1 MMKKLDTLVKALRC
15 LASNDGFG
23 DCYMEHYNAKSDGE
37 RMSCG
42 KRPGT
47 LQCPYHQNTY
57 ETCFEDGQCGEWL
70 NEIADI
76 MELITKDSIKREALE
91 KLEYYKKLEEQGL
104 LLELPCRHGEMLYRI
119 EGAPGSYSI
128 GEWKLNAGNAI
139 LMSKNLNK
147 TVFRA
152 EEEAQAVLEQLR
164 ERG

>member
-1 MMKKLDTLVKALRC
+1 
-15 LASNDGFG
+15 
-23 DCYMEHYNAKSDGE
+23 
-37 RMSCG
+37 
-42 KRPGT
+42 
-47 LQCPYHQNTY
+47 
-57 ETCFEDGQCGEWL
+57 
-70 NEIADI
+70 
-76 MELITKDSIKREALE
+76 
-91 KLEYYKKLEEQGL
+91 
-104 LLELPCRHGEMLYRI
+104 MLYRI